1 MITFEGYIVIAVIL
15 FLILSLYSGWIGA
28 GFTFTIG
35 IAVLGVFRIL
45 TPTEILSGFA
55 NEQIAVVVLLF
66 LLGDI
71 IRKTGV
77 LDNIFMQTLA
87 KQTDFRRFKL
97 RMLLMVSGFSA
108 FLNNTPLV
116 AIMIPY
122 VNAWAKKNDVAPSKL
137 LIPLS
142 YAAILGGCI
151 TLIGTSSNLLV
162 AGMVAD
168 QKLALDIEPIHIFD
182 FSLVGIPMALIG
194 VFYLMVFGDK
204 LLPVNKDPIK
214 NLEMQSR
221 EYIVEVRISNG
232 EEFHG
237 KSIEEAGLR
246 NLKGLFLVEI
256 LRGEQSIKPVSSYT
270 RLRENDVLLFAGE
283 TESITE
289 MIEARSGLQLAQIG
303 MYARK
308 AQTAIVEVV
317 VSYNSTLVS
326 KTAKL
331 VNFRSRFDAAIIAIH
346 RNGERV
352 SGKLGEVQIV
362 AGDVLL
368 LLTGQDFNSLSKD
381 TQEFY
386 VISRLQEFKKQPA
399 YKQVLLIG
407 GILIAITA
415 SALGFIKLFTALVLL
430 LLLILMTKMVSP
442 KDVAKSIDFN
452 LIIILALSLALGTAM
467 IKSGV
472 AASFADASFKVFKPF
487 GIIGVL
493 VGIFLITNILTSL
506 LANAAAV
513 AMIFPVAISMAVELG
528 INAKPFV
535 LIVAFAGAAAFL
547 TPIGYQTNLM
557 VYGPG
562 GYNFR
567 DFMRV
572 GLPLAVL
579 YMIVAVLGLIYQ
591 YDIRLYD

>member
-1 MITFEGYIVIAVIL
+1 LITLEGYIVIAVIL
-15 FLILSLYSGWIGA
+15 FIIFSLYSGWIGA

-77 LDNIFMQTLA
+77 LDNIFIQTLA

-168 QKLALDIEPIHIFD
+168 QKLALDIEPIHVFD

-204 LLPVNKDPIK
+204 LLPVNKDPIR
-214 NLEMQSR
+214 NLELQSR

-232 EEFHG
+232 EDFHG
-237 KSIEEAGLR
+237 KTIEEAGLR
-246 NLKGLFLVEI
+246 NLKGLYLVEI
-256 LRGEQSIKPVSSYT
+256 LRGDQSIKPVSSYT
-270 RLRENDVLLFAGE
+270 RLKENDVLLFAGE
-283 TESITE
+283 TASITE

-368 LLTGQDFNSLSKD
+368 LLTGEDFNSHSKD

-399 YKQVLLIG
+399 YKQILLIG
-407 GILIAITA
+407 GILTAITA

-430 LLLILMTKMVSP
+430 LLLILMTRMVSP

-467 IKSGV
+467 INSGV

-513 AMIFPVAISMAVELG
+513 AIVFPVAISMAVELG

-591 YDIRLYD
+591 FDIRLYD

>member
-1 MITFEGYIVIAVIL
+1 MITFEGYIVITVIL
-15 FLILSLYSGWIGA
+15 FIILSLYNGWMGA

-35 IAVLGVFRIL
+35 IAVLAVFRIL
-45 TPTEILSGFA
+45 TPNEILSGFA

-77 LDNIFMQTLA
+77 LDNIFLQTLA
-87 KQTDFRRFKL
+87 RISNLKRFRF

-122 VNAWAKKNDVAPSKL
+122 VNAWAKKNDIAPSKL

-168 QKLALDIEPIHIFD
+168 QKLALDIEPIHVFD
-182 FSLVGIPMALIG
+182 FSFVGIPMALLGIA
-194 VFYLMVFGDK
+194 YLIIFGDK
-204 LLPVNKDPIK
+204 LLPDIKDPIR
-214 NLEMQSR
+214 NLELQSR
-221 EYIVEVRISNG
+221 EYIVEVRITNG

-256 LRGEQSIKPVSSYT
+256 LRGEHSIKPVSSFT

-289 MIEARSGLQLAQIG
+289 MVEARSGLQLAQIG
-303 MYARK
+303 MYAKK
-308 AQTAIVEVV
+308 AQTAVVEVV
-317 VSYNSTLVS
+317 ISYNSSLVS
-326 KTAKL
+326 KTAKQ

-352 SGKLGEVQIV
+352 SGKLGEVQLV

-368 LLTGQDFNSLSKD
+368 LLTGQDFNALSKD

-430 LLLILMTKMVSP
+430 LLLILAAKMVSP

-472 AASFADASFKVFKPF
+472 ASSFADASFKVFKPF

-513 AMIFPVAISMAVELG
+513 AMIFPIAISMAVELG

-535 LIVAFAGAAAFL
+535 LVVAFAGAAAFL

-572 GLPLAVL
+572 GLPLAIL
-579 YMIVAVLGLIYQ
+579 YMIVAVLGLVYQ
-591 YDIRLYD
+591 FDIRLYD

>member
-1 MITFEGYIVIAVIL
+1 LITFEGHIVIAVIL
-15 FLILSLYSGWIGA
+15 FLIISLYSGWIGA

>member
-15 FLILSLYSGWIGA
+15 FLIFSLYSGWIGA

-214 NLEMQSR
+214 NLELQSR

-317 VSYNSTLVS
+317 VSYNSALVS

-591 YDIRLYD
+591 YDIRLID

>member
-1 MITFEGYIVIAVIL
+1 LITLEGYIVIAVIL
-15 FLILSLYSGWIGA
+15 FIIFSLYSGWIGA

-77 LDNIFMQTLA
+77 LDNIFIQTLA

-168 QKLALDIEPIHIFD
+168 QKLALDIEPIHVFD

-204 LLPVNKDPIK
+204 LLPVNKDPIR
-214 NLEMQSR
+214 NLELQSR

-232 EEFHG
+232 EDFHG
-237 KSIEEAGLR
+237 KTIEEAGLR
-246 NLKGLFLVEI
+246 NLKGLYLVEI
-256 LRGEQSIKPVSSYT
+256 LRGDQSIKPVSSYT
-270 RLRENDVLLFAGE
+270 RLKENDVLLFAGE
-283 TESITE
+283 TASITE

-368 LLTGQDFNSLSKD
+368 LLTGEDFNSHSKD

-399 YKQVLLIG
+399 YKQILLIG
-407 GILIAITA
+407 GILTAITA
-415 SALGFIKLFTALVLL
+415 SALSFIKLFTALVLL
-430 LLLILMTKMVSP
+430 LLLILMTRMVSP

-467 IKSGV
+467 INSGV

-513 AMIFPVAISMAVELG
+513 AIVFPVAISMAVELG

-591 YDIRLYD
+591 FDIRLYD

>member
-1 MITFEGYIVIAVIL
+1 MITLEGYIVIAVIL
-15 FLILSLYSGWIGA
+15 FIIFSLYSGWIGA

-35 IAVLGVFRIL
+35 IAVLGMFRIL
-45 TPTEILSGFA
+45 TPAEILSGFA

-77 LDNIFMQTLA
+77 LDNIFIQTLA

-168 QKLALDIEPIHIFD
+168 QKLALDIEPIHVFD

-204 LLPVNKDPIK
+204 LLPVNKDPIR
-214 NLEMQSR
+214 NLELQSR
-221 EYIVEVRISNG
+221 EYIVEVRIANG

-237 KSIEEAGLR
+237 KTIEEAGLR
-246 NLKGLFLVEI
+246 NLKGLYLVEI
-256 LRGEQSIKPVSSYT
+256 LRGDQSIKPVSSYT
-270 RLRENDVLLFAGE
+270 RLKENDVLLFAGE
-283 TESITE
+283 TASITE

-368 LLTGQDFNSLSKD
+368 LLTGEDFNSLSKD

-399 YKQVLLIG
+399 YKQILLIG
-407 GILIAITA
+407 GILTAITA

-430 LLLILMTKMVSP
+430 LLLILMTRMVSP

-467 IKSGV
+467 INSGV

-513 AMIFPVAISMAVELG
+513 AIVFPVAISMAVELG

-591 YDIRLYD
+591 FDIRLYD

>member
-1 MITFEGYIVIAVIL
+1 MITLEGYIVIAVIL
-15 FLILSLYSGWIGA
+15 FIIFSLYNGWIGA

-55 NEQIAVVVLLF
+55 NEQIAVVLLLF

-77 LDNIFMQTLA
+77 LDNIFIQTLA

-168 QKLALDIEPIHIFD
+168 QKLALDIEPIHVFD

-204 LLPVNKDPIK
+204 LLPVNKDPIR
-214 NLEMQSR
+214 NLELQSR
-221 EYIVEVRISNG
+221 EYIVEVRIANG

-237 KSIEEAGLR
+237 KTIEEAGLR
-246 NLKGLFLVEI
+246 NLKGLYLVEI
-256 LRGEQSIKPVSSYT
+256 LRGDQSIKPVSSYT
-270 RLRENDVLLFAGE
+270 RLKENDVLLFAGE
-283 TESITE
+283 TASITE

-368 LLTGQDFNSLSKD
+368 LLTGEDFNSLSKD

-399 YKQVLLIG
+399 YKQILLIG
-407 GILIAITA
+407 GILTAITA

-430 LLLILMTKMVSP
+430 LLLILMTRMVSP

-467 IKSGV
+467 INSGV

-513 AMIFPVAISMAVELG
+513 AIVFPVAISMAVELG

-591 YDIRLYD
+591 FDIRLYD

>member
-1 MITFEGYIVIAVIL
+1 MITLEGYIVIAVIL
-15 FLILSLYSGWIGA
+15 FIIFSLYSGWIGA

-77 LDNIFMQTLA
+77 LDNIFLQTLA
-87 KQTDFRRFKL
+87 KQTNFRRFKL

-122 VNAWAKKNDVAPSKL
+122 VNSWAKKNDVAPSKL

-168 QKLALDIEPIHIFD
+168 QKLALDIEPIHVFD
-182 FSLVGIPMALIG
+182 FSFVGIPMALIG

-204 LLPVNKDPIK
+204 LLPVNKDPIR
-214 NLEMQSR
+214 NLELQSR
-221 EYIVEVRISNG
+221 EYIVEVRIANG

-237 KSIEEAGLR
+237 KTIEEAGLR
-246 NLKGLFLVEI
+246 NLKGLYLVEI

-308 AQTAIVEVV
+308 TQTAIVEVV

-352 SGKLGEVQIV
+352 SGKLGEVQLV

-368 LLTGQDFNSLSKD
+368 LLTGEDFNSLSKD

-399 YKQVLLIG
+399 YKQILLIG

-430 LLLILMTKMVSP
+430 LLLILMTRMVSP

-467 IKSGV
+467 INSGV
-472 AASFADASFKVFKPF
+472 ASSFADASFKVFKPF

-513 AMIFPVAISMAVELG
+513 AIIFPVAISMAVELG

-579 YMIVAVLGLIYQ
+579 YMIVAVLGLVYQ
-591 YDIRLYD
+591 YNIRLYD

>member
-1 MITFEGYIVIAVIL
+1 MITLEGYIVIAVIL
-15 FLILSLYSGWIGA
+15 FIIFSLYNGWIGA

-55 NEQIAVVVLLF
+55 NEQIAVVLLLF

-77 LDNIFMQTLA
+77 LDNIFIQTLA

-168 QKLALDIEPIHIFD
+168 QKLALDIEPIHVFD

-204 LLPVNKDPIK
+204 LLPVNKDPIR
-214 NLEMQSR
+214 NLELQSR
-221 EYIVEVRISNG
+221 EYIVEVRIANG

-237 KSIEEAGLR
+237 KTIEEAGLR
-246 NLKGLFLVEI
+246 NLKGLYLVEI
-256 LRGEQSIKPVSSYT
+256 LRGDQSIKPVSSYT
-270 RLRENDVLLFAGE
+270 RLKENDVLLFAGE
-283 TESITE
+283 TASITE

-368 LLTGQDFNSLSKD
+368 LLTGEDFNSLSKD

-399 YKQVLLIG
+399 YKQILLIG
-407 GILIAITA
+407 GILTAITA

-430 LLLILMTKMVSP
+430 LLLILMTRMVSP

-467 IKSGV
+467 INSGV
-472 AASFADASFKVFKPF
+472 ASSFADASFKVFKPF

-513 AMIFPVAISMAVELG
+513 AIVFPVAISMAVELG

-591 YDIRLYD
+591 FDIRLYD